1 LVEKELNKDK
11 GKRRIKEPDDYEG
24 DPETVNA
31 WRRYITM
38 YFQSNNTSS
47 NWEQIEITLRKIKK
61 GKDNYAQR

>member
-1 LVEKELNKDK
+1 M
-11 GKRRIKEPDDYEG
+11 KEPDDYEG

>member
-1 LVEKELNKDK
+1 M
-11 GKRRIKEPDDYEG
+11 KEPDDYEG

-31 WRRYITM
+31 WCRYITM